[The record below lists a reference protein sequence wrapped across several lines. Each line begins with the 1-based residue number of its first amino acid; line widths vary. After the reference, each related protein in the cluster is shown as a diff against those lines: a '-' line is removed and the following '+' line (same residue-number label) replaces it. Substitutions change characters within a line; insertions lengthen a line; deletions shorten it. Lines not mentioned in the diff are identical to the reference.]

1 MTNRT
6 LFSLLGGVTLMPM
19 MGAAQTQRPNIIIMN
34 IDDMGYSDPSCFGGD
49 YVNTTNI
56 DRLASEGL
64 SLTQFYT
71 ACPISSPSRVGLTTG
86 MYPTRWG
93 INTFLQER
101 VNNAKNEQNDFLTDR
116 APSMARA
123 LKNSGYATGH
133 FGKWHMGGGRD
144 VKNAPSILNY
154 GFDEYVSTW
163 ESPDPDPLITSGNWI
178 WQPTDSIRRWNRTA
192 YFVDKTL
199 DFLALHKDRPCFVS
213 LWPDD
218 VHTPWVYEGDER
230 SQRQSAP
237 SFAIVLAEL
246 DRQIGRFMQGLKDLG
261 IDQNT
266 IVIFTGD
273 NGPAPAFDGHR
284 TNDLRGQK
292 GTLYEGGIRMPFII
306 RWPDH
311 IPAGMKNDRS
321 VVCMVDLFPSLCKI
335 AGAELP
341 TDYPL
346 DGIDM
351 SDVITGQSLRERA
364 TPLFWEFG
372 KCRPKRVSPHIAV
385 REGEWKLLVNADG
398 SRTELY
404 NMTTDFNEKQNVAA
418 DHPVLTQRLKQ
429 AAIDW
434 FNEAYRQY
442 ADSITYVSPDKK

>member
-1 MTNRT
+1 
-6 LFSLLGGVTLMPM
+6 MPM

-144 VKNAPSILNY
+144 VKNAPSIRNY

-178 WQPTDSIRRWNRTA
+178 L
-192 YFVDKTL
+192 L
-199 DFLALHKDRPCFVS
+199 DYC
-213 LWPDD
+213 
-218 VHTPWVYEGDER
+218 
-230 SQRQSAP
+230 
-237 SFAIVLAEL
+237 
-246 DRQIGRFMQGLKDLG
+246 
-261 IDQNT
+261 
-266 IVIFTGD
+266 
-273 NGPAPAFDGHR
+273 
-284 TNDLRGQK
+284 
-292 GTLYEGGIRMPFII
+292 
-306 RWPDH
+306 
-311 IPAGMKNDRS
+311 
-321 VVCMVDLFPSLCKI
+321 
-335 AGAELP
+335 
-341 TDYPL
+341 
-346 DGIDM
+346 
-351 SDVITGQSLRERA
+351 
-364 TPLFWEFG
+364 
-372 KCRPKRVSPHIAV
+372 
-385 REGEWKLLVNADG
+385 LLTV
-398 SRTELY
+398 
-404 NMTTDFNEKQNVAA
+404 
-418 DHPVLTQRLKQ
+418 
-429 AAIDW
+429 
-434 FNEAYRQY
+434 
-442 ADSITYVSPDKK
+442 

>member
-1 MTNRT
+1 
-6 LFSLLGGVTLMPM
+6 
-19 MGAAQTQRPNIIIMN
+19 
-34 IDDMGYSDPSCFGGD
+34 
-49 YVNTTNI
+49 
-56 DRLASEGL
+56 
-64 SLTQFYT
+64 
-71 ACPISSPSRVGLTTG
+71 

-101 VNNAKNEQNDFLTDR
+101 VNNDKNEQNDFLTDR

-144 VKNAPSILNY
+144 VDNAPSIRNY

-178 WQPTDSIRRWNRTA
+178 WQPTDSIKRWNRTA

-199 DFLALHKDRPCFVS
+199 DFLARHKDRPCFVS

-246 DRQIGRFMQGLKDLG
+246 DLQIGHFIQGLKDLG